1 MAELSEQ
8 QGHLKSILSQQQELA
23 NEINQLNAQIKSKT
37 ELFNKTQ
44 GVVEYLNTIGV
55 KLPEPE
61 ATAPEPTTAPTE
73 VVK

>member
-1 MAELSEQ
+1 MAEQLTEQ
-8 QGHLKSILSQQQELA
+8 QNHLQSILNQQKELA
-23 NEINQLNAQIKSKT
+23 NEINMLQGQLNAKR

-44 GVVEYLNTIGV
+44 GVVEYLQTIGV

-61 ATAPEPTTAPTE
+61 APAEETKTE

>member
-1 MAELSEQ
+1 MAELTEQ
-8 QGHLKSILSQQQELA
+8 QGHLSSILSQQRDLA
-23 NEINQLNAQIKSKT
+23 TEINQLQAQITNKK

-44 GVVEYLNTIGV
+44 GVVEYLTQLGV

-61 ATAPEPTTAPTE
+61 APAEETKTE

>member
-1 MAELSEQ
+1 MAELTEQ

-23 NEINQLNAQIKSKT
+23 NEINSLNAQIKSKT

-44 GVVEYLNTIGV
+44 GVVEYLQTIGV
-55 KLPEPE
+55 TLPEPE
-61 ATAPEPTTAPTE
+61 ATAPAEETKTE